1 MMGFNGPMRRAGG
14 LGEVA
19 DGGSRRSH
27 VVSVSPRAGT
37 PTAGHRAGR
46 PAGRTLAS
54 AVARRLA
61 LFLVLFAIAL
71 WLFDRAVAAE
81 ATDRAA
87 DVAVD
92 ATREALR
99 EHLTDQLI
107 AGDPATMGAMGE
119 AVVNFAERDHIA
131 RLKVW
136 ATDGTIVWA
145 DEPSLIG
152 ERFELD
158 PDEAALFETQGSVAS
173 MSDLS
178 DPENVLEAAQASE
191 MLEVYVGF
199 RTDGG
204 VPLLVETYFAP
215 RFVAE
220 VSDDLRSRFLPLLLG
235 SFGVVLLLQAVLSVT
250 SLRRLLRARDEREEL
265 LQRLVETSDTER
277 RRIAAEVHDGA
288 VQDLIGIAYSLKA
301 AARRDGAD
309 ADELAALAA
318 TTEHTVRSLRGLL
331 SSIYP
336 VSVPPE
342 GWIAGLDDL
351 VEILRERGVA
361 VSFEVDADPPR
372 SAEQLFLRTAREA
385 LRNVVKHSVADEVV
399 VRVRSAGRA
408 LTLEVADNGQGFD
421 ADGLRPG
428 GTDGHFGLGLLADLA
443 RDSGAD
449 LEMASSPGTGTT
461 VRLTVGGGIGPRIGS
476 GVGPAIRAGV
486 G

>member
-27 VVSVSPRAGT
+27 VISVSARAGT
-37 PTAGHRAGR
+37 PRA
-46 PAGRTLAS
+46 AGRTLAS
-54 AVARRLA
+54 AVVRRLA
-61 LFLVLFAIAL
+61 LFLVLFAVAL

-87 DVAVD
+87 SVAVN

-99 EHLTDQLI
+99 EHLTDELV

-119 AVVNFAERDHIA
+119 AVVNFAEHDHIA

-136 ATDGTIVWA
+136 AADGTIVWA
-145 DEPSLIG
+145 DEPALIG

-158 PDEAALFETQGSVAS
+158 PDEAALFGSQGSVAS

-178 DPENVLEAAQASE
+178 DPENVLESPQASE

-204 VPLLVETYFAP
+204 APLLVETYFAP
-215 RFVAE
+215 AFVAE
-220 VSDDLRSRFLPLLLG
+220 VTDDLRSRFLPLLLG

-342 GWIAGLDDL
+342 GWVAGLDDL
-351 VEILRERGVA
+351 VEILRERGVD
-361 VSFEVDADPPR
+361 VSFEVDATPPR

-385 LRNVVKHSVADEVV
+385 LRNVVKHSVADQVV
-399 VRVRSAGRA
+399 VRVRSAGRT

-421 ADGLRPG
+421 ADSLRPA

-443 RDSGAD
+443 GDCGAD
-449 LEMASSPGTGTT
+449 LEMESSAETGTT
-461 VRLTVGGGIGPRIGS
+461 LRLTVGAGIG
-476 GVGPAIRAGV
+476 
-486 G
+486 